1 MNKTRLITC
10 ILFASVSL
18 FGCSSVDKV
27 SQEEKQQVEEP
38 QQTVETDKDEKVPQE
53 EKQQV
58 EDPQQNVET
67 DIDESNTPVYENHQ
81 YGFNFSLPNSWK
93 GYSILTENWEGI
105 AIDGSQN
112 GKMVETGLMIII
124 RHPQWTEQN
133 QRQDIPVMVFTLT
146 QWESMQQE
154 QFHIGAA
161 PIGPKELGRNSSYV
175 FALPARYNYAFLTGF
190 EEVEDILNNHA
201 LQPFEI
207 GALPS
212 N

>member
-27 SQEEKQQVEEP
+27 SQEEKPQVENPE
-38 QQTVETDKDEKVPQE
+38 QTVETDKDEKVPQE
-53 EKQQV
+53 EKPQA
-58 EDPQQNVET
+58 EDPEQTVDT
-67 DIDESNTPVYENHQ
+67 DLDESNTLVYENNQ
-81 YGFNFSLPNSWK
+81 YGFHFSLLDSWK
-93 GYSILTENWEGI
+93 GYSILTETWEGI
-105 AIDGSQN
+105 GIDGSQS
-112 GKMVETGLMIII
+112 GKIVETGPMIII

-133 QRQDIPVMVFTLT
+133 QRQDIPIMVFTLT

-207 GALPS
+207 SAVPS
-212 N
+212 S